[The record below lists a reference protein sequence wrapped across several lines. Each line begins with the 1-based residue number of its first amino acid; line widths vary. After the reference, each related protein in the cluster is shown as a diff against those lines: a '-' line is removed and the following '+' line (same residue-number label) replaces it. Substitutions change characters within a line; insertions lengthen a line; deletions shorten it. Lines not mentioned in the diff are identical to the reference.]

1 MESNVLGEWTE
12 DSCSEEKL
20 EEDEKGE
27 FGKSSGVVQTD
38 SREARQLQ
46 PAETVELTNLGEIDV
61 LDFLVVFL
69 FFLEDFFCGSEIL
82 MLLGIGLFLGLRF
95 LEK

>member
-1 MESNVLGEWTE
+1 MESNILGEWTE

-46 PAETVELTNLGEIDV
+46 PAETVELTNLGEID
-61 LDFLVVFL
+61 FLVVFL
-69 FFLEDFFCGSEIL
+69 FFLEDFFGGSEIL
-82 MLLGIGLFLGLRF
+82 MLLGVGLFLGLRF

>member
-46 PAETVELTNLGEIDV
+46 PAETVELTNLGEID
-61 LDFLVVFL
+61 FLVVFL
-69 FFLEDFFCGSEIL
+69 FFLEDFFGGSEIL
-82 MLLGIGLFLGLRF
+82 MLLGVGLFLGLRF